1 MLYQLMLLV
10 KFGYVILRVM
20 EGLYER
26 PLLPR
31 KVGIS
36 RMKWQDNGAIV
47 CAECKLD
54 TTLYDLVK

>member
-1 MLYQLMLLV
+1 MLLV